1 MHRNWRV
8 TRGPRQKRVTSC
20 ERVARCESADFSGS
34 YASIRGVMHS
44 SIRISAKTQL
54 EKMSEYLAFERAQR
68 LLNHRLGAVE
78 SLPREPLQRL
88 SPSWPG

>member
-1 MHRNWRV
+1 
-8 TRGPRQKRVTSC
+8 
-20 ERVARCESADFSGS
+20 
-34 YASIRGVMHS
+34 MHS